1 MSICLERE
9 TEKALKTLERSQEL
23 CTELLKYSQSWSI
36 MHSCSVHDVMPLQI
50 MISCT
55 KGILNDSL
63 ETVNQV
69 LERVLPH
76 DFHNRLA
83 YLSGPSFAAE
93 VASLFIALPGTG
105 KSVLDATFAPCYG
118 CRNSVRC
125 FISEE

>member
-1 MSICLERE
+1 
-9 TEKALKTLERSQEL
+9 
-23 CTELLKYSQSWSI
+23 
-36 MHSCSVHDVMPLQI
+36 MHFCSVHDVMALQI

-105 KSVLDATFAPCYG
+105 KSVLEASFVPCYG
-118 CRNSVRC
+118 CWSLGRC
-125 FISEE
+125 FILEE

>member
-1 MSICLERE
+1 MSQYLESLITEGVKLASLRLVNE
-9 TEKALKTLERSQEL
+9 TQLRPFSDLSKRVKKHRSLL
-23 CTELLKYSQSWSI
+23 CEQVTPVSFLAQLTWA
-36 MHSCSVHDVMPLQI
+36 VFVQI

-76 DFHNRLA
+76 NFHDRLA

-93 VASLFIALPGTG
+93 VIHLPALPGT
-105 KSVLDATFAPCYG
+105 K
-118 CRNSVRC
+118 
-125 FISEE
+125 